1 MQGTI
6 RVLLVDDDPE
16 IRELTTR
23 SLESYHIDVV
33 AVANGEEMF
42 ALFRKGEVFDLIL
55 LDIMLPGEDGL
66 ALCKKVR
73 TPDKPNTHIPIIFLS
88 ALGDTV
94 DRVLGLE
101 MGGDDYIAK
110 PFQTRE
116 LVARIRAL
124 LRRSLRVQQ
133 KSAQS
138 CAPNSA
144 QNERRDNATVSFGEW
159 HLHTL
164 ERNLEDEDGV
174 VVPLSTM
181 EFRLLS
187 LFLSHPNMVL
197 TRERILDHMCGQGQ
211 DIYDRSIDVQV
222 SRLRGKLRDESRA
235 PRLIRTLRGTGYMF
249 IGQLA

>member
-1 MQGTI
+1 MHKNI
-6 RVLLVDDDPE
+6 CVLLVDDDPA

-23 SLESYHIDVV
+23 SLECYHMDVV
-33 AVANGEEMF
+33 SVASGEDMF
-42 ALFRKGEVFDLIL
+42 ALFRKGELFDIIL

-66 ALCKKVR
+66 VLCKRVR
-73 TPDKPNTHIPIIFLS
+73 TPGYPNTHIPIIFLS

-124 LRRSLRVQQ
+124 LRRS
-133 KSAQS
+133 
-138 CAPNSA
+138 
-144 QNERRDNATVSFGEW
+144 RRTPCRDESGHTDSREHIISFEGW

-164 ERNLEDEDGV
+164 ERHLEDEDGV
-174 VVPLSTM
+174 IVPLSTM
-181 EFRLLS
+181 EFRLLN

-222 SRLRGKLRDESRA
+222 SRLRGKLRDESRS

-249 IGQLA
+249 IGKLA